1 MNLLVNEF
9 VQYVI
14 KFIALLACAFLGI
27 LAGKKIRTNKDAK
40 EDI

>member
-27 LAGKKIRTNKDAK
+27 LAGKKIRKNKDAK

>member
-14 KFIALLACAFLGI
+14 KFIALLACAFLVI
-27 LAGKKIRTNKDAK
+27 LAGKKIRKNKDAK